1 MELTGEAKLLRVF
14 IGESDKHHHVPL
26 YEAIVKEARSAG
38 LSGATA
44 WRGVL
49 SYGGSSRIRSAKI
62 LDLSVDLPMV
72 VEIVDEAA
80 RIDGFLPRLNALIEE
95 AQCGGL
101 VTVENV
107 HVIRHVLA
115 KPR

>member
-1 MELTGEAKLLRVF
+1 MELTGEAKLLRIF
-14 IGESDKHHHVPL
+14 IGEADKHDHVPL
-26 YEAIVKEARSAG
+26 YEVIVKAARSAG

-49 SYGGSSRIRSAKI
+49 SYGGTSRIRSAKI
-62 LDLSVDLPMV
+62 LDLSMDLPMI
-72 VEIVDEAA
+72 VEIVDDAL
-80 RIDGFLPRLNALIEE
+80 RIDAFLPTLNALIEE

-107 HVIRHVLA
+107 HVIRHVIGR
-115 KPR
+115 KP